1 MKITKYLKLCFMV
14 LAMMPLAIFAQS
26 NTKLSIESF
35 TINHG
40 ETKTMSIDLNNPD
53 MEVTLVQFDLKLPD
67 GLSIASGD
75 DALDIARTTWKK
87 HSLDTNDINGVTRF
101 LLASNSN
108 ATLTGTSGAIILV
121 QLKAAD
127 TFTGGTIV
135 LQNIEIVAPD
145 ATTVHPADAEM
156 VITLQPQQSSVT
168 IQANDLSMVY
178 GDAVPALTYTVIE
191 GQANGTPKLTCE
203 ATSKSEVGKYTIHVE
218 KGSLTNETI
227 TLIDGTLTISKAPLT
242 ITAKSYTIKQGESL
256 PNYEVTY
263 KGFKNGENENVL
275 DKTPTITCEATSNS
289 APGDYIISV
298 SGAEAKNYNI
308 SYAEGRLT
316 IESPANI
323 ITDYDGSQYEIGND
337 YTVTFIGNPNAT
349 GIFEIPAYI
358 YYKGDYYY
366 VTAIAEGAFLNNTQ
380 LTELIIPET
389 VSEIGGSA
397 FAGCIN
403 LTSITSKAF
412 VPPLLYDGTLPAM
425 RRAATVFYGINK
437 DLCVLYVPVGSV
449 SLYAAQAGWNE
460 FKNILEIGSSAI
472 DVLSIDNKS
481 SEIYDM
487 TGRRVREH
495 ATTME
500 GLSKGVYIL
509 NGRKVVKK

>member
-35 TINHG
+35 TINPG

-178 GDAVPALTYTVIE
+178 GDAVPALTYTVVE
-191 GQANGTPKLTCE
+191 GQANGTPELTCE
-203 ATSKSEVGKYTIHVE
+203 ATSQSEVGSYAIHV
-218 KGSLTNETI
+218 
-227 TLIDGTLTISKAPLT
+227 
-242 ITAKSYTIKQGESL
+242 
-256 PNYEVTY
+256 
-263 KGFKNGENENVL
+263 
-275 DKTPTITCEATSNS
+275 
-289 APGDYIISV
+289 
-298 SGAEAKNYNI
+298 
-308 SYAEGRLT
+308 
-316 IESPANI
+316 
-323 ITDYDGSQYEIGND
+323 
-337 YTVTFIGNPNAT
+337 
-349 GIFEIPAYI
+349 
-358 YYKGDYYY
+358 
-366 VTAIAEGAFLNNTQ
+366 
-380 LTELIIPET
+380 
-389 VSEIGGSA
+389 
-397 FAGCIN
+397 
-403 LTSITSKAF
+403 
-412 VPPLLYDGTLPAM
+412 
-425 RRAATVFYGINK
+425 
-437 DLCVLYVPVGSV
+437 
-449 SLYAAQAGWNE
+449 
-460 FKNILEIGSSAI
+460 
-472 DVLSIDNKS
+472 
-481 SEIYDM
+481 
-487 TGRRVREH
+487 
-495 ATTME
+495 
-500 GLSKGVYIL
+500 
-509 NGRKVVKK
+509 